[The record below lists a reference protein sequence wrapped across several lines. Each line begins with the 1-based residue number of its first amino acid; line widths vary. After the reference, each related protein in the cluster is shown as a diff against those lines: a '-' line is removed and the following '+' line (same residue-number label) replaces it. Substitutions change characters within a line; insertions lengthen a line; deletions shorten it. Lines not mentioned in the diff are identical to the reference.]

1 MLVLPMTDSRSA
13 IAAAVADLAE
23 PGLSQT
29 DVGRGLVLA
38 MGVAAQESAAACVRA
53 AWSAMAR
60 R

>member
-1 MLVLPMTDSRSA
+1 MTDSRSA